1 MASSQVVGKFT
12 PSPFRVTA
20 RWVLTLQRHSE
31 KRQRT
36 LSLGATSG
44 LGTMISDLKDLL
56 ASLSGGR
63 PLVVA
68 LLVIA
73 ICFLLLRPRR
83 KQPPPPAAA
92 SGAGS
97 SSGAAGVPQ
106 QKLPALSLS
115 TRDIL
120 LEFVNGAPQLK
131 QERRPAQNGALAL
144 GGDRSRLSAHRGF
157 WPSAAYRPG
166 AAQAA
171 SGDTVQQTVPRPAPK
186 PRAPP
191 P

>member
-1 MASSQVVGKFT
+1 
-12 PSPFRVTA
+12 
-20 RWVLTLQRHSE
+20 
-31 KRQRT
+31 
-36 LSLGATSG
+36 
-44 LGTMISDLKDLL
+44 MINDLKDLL

-83 KQPPPPAAA
+83 KQSPPPAAA
-92 SGAGS
+92 AGAGS
-97 SSGAAGVPQ
+97 SSGGPQ

-144 GGDRSRLSAHRGF
+144 GGDRSRLSAPSGLLAQRRLS
-157 WPSAAYRPG
+157 PRSAAW
-166 AAQAA
+166 AQAA
-171 SGDTVQQTVPRPAPK
+171 SRDSVQQTVPRPAPK
-186 PRAPP
+186 LKAPP

>member
-1 MASSQVVGKFT
+1 
-12 PSPFRVTA
+12 
-20 RWVLTLQRHSE
+20 
-31 KRQRT
+31 
-36 LSLGATSG
+36 
-44 LGTMISDLKDLL
+44 MINDLKDLL

-83 KQPPPPAAA
+83 KQSPPPAAA
-92 SGAGS
+92 AGAGS
-97 SSGAAGVPQ
+97 SSGGPQ

-131 QERRPAQNGALAL
+131 QERRPAQHGGLPLAFVVTAAGSAPHRAGGPASAPGRHAPAPGPGPATHPLL
-144 GGDRSRLSAHRGF
+144 GRRRSRSR
-157 WPSAAYRPG
+157 
-166 AAQAA
+166 
-171 SGDTVQQTVPRPAPK
+171 
-186 PRAPP
+186 
-191 P
+191 

>member
-1 MASSQVVGKFT
+1 
-12 PSPFRVTA
+12 
-20 RWVLTLQRHSE
+20 
-31 KRQRT
+31 
-36 LSLGATSG
+36 
-44 LGTMISDLKDLL
+44 MISDLKDLL

-83 KQPPPPAAA
+83 KQSPPPAAA
-92 SGAGS
+92 AGAGS
-97 SSGAAGVPQ
+97 SSGGPQ

-144 GGDRSRLSAHRGF
+144 GGDRSRLSAPSGLLAQRRLS
-157 WPSAAYRPG
+157 PRSAAW
-166 AAQAA
+166 AQAA
-171 SGDTVQQTVPRPAPK
+171 SRDSVQQTVPRPAPK
-186 PRAPP
+186 LKAPP

>member
-1 MASSQVVGKFT
+1 
-12 PSPFRVTA
+12 
-20 RWVLTLQRHSE
+20 
-31 KRQRT
+31 
-36 LSLGATSG
+36 
-44 LGTMISDLKDLL
+44 MINDLKDLL

-144 GGDRSRLSAHRGF
+144 GGDRSRLSAPSGLLAQRRLS
-157 WPSAAYRPG
+157 PRSAAW
-166 AAQAA
+166 AQAA
-171 SGDTVQQTVPRPAPK
+171 SGDSVQQTVPRPAPK
-186 PRAPP
+186 LRAPP

>member
-1 MASSQVVGKFT
+1 
-12 PSPFRVTA
+12 
-20 RWVLTLQRHSE
+20 
-31 KRQRT
+31 
-36 LSLGATSG
+36 
-44 LGTMISDLKDLL
+44 MINDLKDLL

-83 KQPPPPAAA
+83 KQSPPPAAA
-92 SGAGS
+92 AGAGS
-97 SSGAAGVPQ
+97 SSGGPQ

-131 QERRPAQNGALAL
+131 QERRPAQHSALPLVVTAAGSAPQRAGPASAPGRRAPAPGPGPATHPLL
-144 GGDRSRLSAHRGF
+144 GRRSRPRCARASAQ
-157 WPSAAYRPG
+157 RPIG
-166 AAQAA
+166 AAGPVA
-171 SGDTVQQTVPRPAPK
+171 
-186 PRAPP
+186 
-191 P
+191 

>member
-1 MASSQVVGKFT
+1 
-12 PSPFRVTA
+12 
-20 RWVLTLQRHSE
+20 
-31 KRQRT
+31 
-36 LSLGATSG
+36 
-44 LGTMISDLKDLL
+44 MISDLKDLL

-83 KQPPPPAAA
+83 KQSPPPAAA
-92 SGAGS
+92 AGAGS
-97 SSGAAGVPQ
+97 SSGGPQ

-144 GGDRSRLSAHRGF
+144 GGDRSRLSAPSGLLAQRRLS
-157 WPSAAYRPG
+157 PRSAAW
-166 AAQAA
+166 AQAA
-171 SGDTVQQTVPRPAPK
+171 SRDSVQQTVPRPAPK
-186 PRAPP
+186 LRAPP

>member
-1 MASSQVVGKFT
+1 
-12 PSPFRVTA
+12 
-20 RWVLTLQRHSE
+20 
-31 KRQRT
+31 
-36 LSLGATSG
+36 
-44 LGTMISDLKDLL
+44 MISDLKDLL

-83 KQPPPPAAA
+83 KQSPPPAAA
-92 SGAGS
+92 AGAGS
-97 SSGAAGVPQ
+97 SSGGPQ

-131 QERRPAQNGALAL
+131 QERRPAQNSALAL
-144 GGDRSRLSAHRGF
+144 GGDRSRLSA
-157 WPSAAYRPG
+157 PSG
-166 AAQAA
+166 LLAQRRL
-171 SGDTVQQTVPRPAPK
+171 SPRPRPLRET
-186 PRAPP
+186 PCSRPCLAPP
-191 P
+191 PS

>member
-1 MASSQVVGKFT
+1 
-12 PSPFRVTA
+12 
-20 RWVLTLQRHSE
+20 
-31 KRQRT
+31 
-36 LSLGATSG
+36 
-44 LGTMISDLKDLL
+44 MINDIKDLL

-83 KQPPPPAAA
+83 KQQPSPAAA
-92 SGAGS
+92 PGAGS

-120 LEFVNGAPQLK
+120 LEFCNGVPQLK
-131 QERRPAQNGALAL
+131 QEPRPVQHGAALAL
-144 GGDRSRLSAHRGF
+144 GDHQAIGATAWAGWTPPSLLTPERSLGRPVSLTRRRAARLTA
-157 WPSAAYRPG
+157 PT
-166 AAQAA
+166 
-171 SGDTVQQTVPRPAPK
+171 SGGL
-186 PRAPP
+186 PP
-191 P
+191 L